1 MFFDSLQN
9 KIKKN
14 INPKLTKIRLYL
26 KTEITNIQ
34 NNSKK
39 KTKQK
44 AKTSYKQPSHP
55 QLLENSQLT
64 LLEEWRG

>member
-34 NNSKK
+34 NHSKKQK
-39 KTKQK
+39 KTK
-44 AKTSYKQPSHP
+44 T
-55 QLLENSQLT
+55 
-64 LLEEWRG
+64 